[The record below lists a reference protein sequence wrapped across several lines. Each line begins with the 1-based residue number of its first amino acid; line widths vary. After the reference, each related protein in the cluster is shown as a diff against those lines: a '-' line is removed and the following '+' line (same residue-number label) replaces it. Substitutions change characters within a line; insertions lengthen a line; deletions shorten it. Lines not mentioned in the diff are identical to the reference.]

1 MSAQSKK
8 DVPLAKKKELL
19 RIRKAKQVAM
29 KKMIELRNKREMDRK
44 RRERS
49 EDTPE
54 KSVNPKMSADTNERD
69 EIDDIFSKRSEVRPR
84 QTEKK
89 TSKGNNKRKLDDEQ
103 DWTGKE
109 RKKQARYTNDG
120 LKIYT
125 LEELGINKGRD
136 TPLCPFDCDCCH

>member
-29 KKMIELRNKREMDRK
+29 KKMIQLRNKREMDRK

-89 TSKGNNKRKLDDEQ
+89 DLKR
-103 DWTGKE
+103 
-109 RKKQARYTNDG
+109 
-120 LKIYT
+120 
-125 LEELGINKGRD
+125 
-136 TPLCPFDCDCCH
+136 